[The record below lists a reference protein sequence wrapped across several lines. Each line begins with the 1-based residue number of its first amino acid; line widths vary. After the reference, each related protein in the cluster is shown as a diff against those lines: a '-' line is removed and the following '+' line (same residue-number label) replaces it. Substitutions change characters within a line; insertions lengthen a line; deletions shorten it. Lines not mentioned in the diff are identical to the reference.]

1 MTGEPVERSPR
12 SFAFG
17 PFTLIPER
25 QRLLEGEVPVRIGSR
40 ALDILLALVE
50 RPGELVTKQ
59 QLLAR
64 VWPTTIVEEGNLK
77 VNMVALR
84 RALRD
89 GPGSQYIATVTGRGY
104 RFVAPVRT
112 LGRAGASEHAGGG
125 IRRNHNL
132 PNGTTRIVGRAE
144 TIGAIRGELA
154 GSRLISIVGA
164 GGIGKTTVALAVAGR
179 MIEAMKDGVWLVDL
193 APLKDPLIVPN
204 VLAAVIGLTAHSAN
218 MLAALC
224 EHLRDREMLI
234 VLDSC
239 ECEHI
244 IDAVAACAE
253 RILADAAGVKILA
266 TSREPLRLKGE
277 RVRRLPALGTPPAST
292 ELTAGEALAFPA
304 VQLFVDRATDKVE
317 SFSLG
322 DADACSVAEI
332 CRRLDGLP
340 LAIELAATRI
350 DSFGVAGLLEQLDQR
365 FHLLIE
371 RRAGPERHRTLVAAI
386 DWSHNLLSESERT
399 VMRRLAVL
407 AGRFSLTA
415 ACAVA
420 TDGAIGK
427 ATVLRDLAALVEKSL
442 VAAEAR
448 DADVEYRLLD
458 TTRAYA
464 LEKLVAS
471 EELDATR
478 RRHATHFLHLAQ
490 QAKIQVETL
499 QRDEWRERFGSV
511 LDDIRDALSWALSGT
526 TDAALGIELTV
537 AALPFWGQ
545 FSLLEECRRAV
556 ERALDERLSITRSR
570 HADLMLYL
578 ALGAT
583 VLHTRGPL
591 RQVKSSL
598 TRAFALAEELGDT
611 ALQLQSLRGLSE
623 YELWTGDSHAA
634 IAVADRIAAIEGGG
648 SGGAIYDADAQAGSA
663 LSWLGALAAS
673 RHRLENIVHRPVRFD
688 PRYDSARFEFDQRLT
703 ARGSLATVLWLQGF
717 PDQAIEMARLQ
728 LAEAEASRYA
738 VSLCYALV
746 HGSLVV
752 SLYVRDSAA
761 AGHYLDRGEAH
772 AARHGLNIWRAMAIC
787 VRTRHHLYT
796 DRPVDLA
803 VNREAL
809 AEVRESGFRLR
820 YPNYLTNYGEAVARQ
835 GDVRGGLAYIEEA
848 MVLTQENGQV
858 VGMPEMLRIKG
869 NVLLLGAP
877 RDEDRAVECF
887 RRSIELARRDG
898 ALSWELR
905 SAISLVKFCRRH
917 GGDREAEEIL
927 ASAYGQFREGFS
939 TGDLR
944 RAREL
949 IDSSPSAP
957 RYPSGQAAR

>member
-1 MTGEPVERSPR
+1 VTGEQVERAPR

-25 QRLLEGEVPVRIGSR
+25 QLLLEGEVPVRIGSR
-40 ALDILLALVE
+40 ALDILMALVE
-50 RPGELVTKQ
+50 LPGELVTKQ
-59 QLLAR
+59 ELLAR
-64 VWPTTIVEEGNLK
+64 VWPTTVVEEGNLK

-89 GPGSQYIATVTGRGY
+89 GPESQYIATVTGRGY
-104 RFVAPVRT
+104 RFVAPVHT
-112 LGRAGASEHAGGG
+112 FGWTGALLDADREIG
-125 IRRNHNL
+125 RNHNL
-132 PNGTTRIVGRAE
+132 PNGTTRIVGRAD
-144 TIGAIRGELA
+144 TIEAIQRELA
-154 GSRLISIVGA
+154 DSRLISIVGA
-164 GGIGKTTVALAVAGR
+164 GGIGKTTVALAVAEK
-179 MIEAMKDGVWLVDL
+179 MIAAMKDGVWLVDL
-193 APLKDPLIVPN
+193 APLKDPLVVPN

-253 RILADAAGVKILA
+253 RILADTAGVKILA

-277 RVRRLPALGTPPAST
+277 RVRRLLGLDTPPAST
-292 ELTAGEALAFPA
+292 ELIASEALAFPA
-304 VQLFVDRATDKVE
+304 VQLFVDRATYKVE
-317 SFSLG
+317 SFRLG
-322 DADACSVAEI
+322 DADAPSVAEI

-350 DSFGVAGLLEQLDQR
+350 DLFGVAGLLDQLDQR

-371 RRAGPERHRTLVAAI
+371 RRAGPERHRTLMAAI
-386 DWSHNLLSESERT
+386 DWSHNLLSESERA
-399 VMRRLAVL
+399 VMRRLSVL
-407 AGRFSLTA
+407 AGWFSLA
-415 ACAVA
+415 SACAVA
-420 TDGAIGK
+420 TDGSIGR
-427 ATVLRDLAALVEKSL
+427 ATVVRDMAPLVEKSL

-478 RRHATHFLHLAQ
+478 RRHANHFLHVAQ
-490 QAKIQVETL
+490 QAKAEVETL
-499 QRDEWRERFGSV
+499 QRDEWRKRFGGK

-526 TDAALGIELTV
+526 TDAALGVELSV

-545 FSLLEECRRAV
+545 FSLLEECRTGV
-556 ERALDERLSITRSR
+556 ERALDERFNAFRTKR
-570 HADLMLYL
+570 ANMMLHL

-583 VLHTRGPL
+583 LLHTRGPQL
-591 RQVKSSL
+591 QVKSSL
-598 TRAFALAEELGDT
+598 TQALALAEELGDT
-611 ALQLQSLRGLSE
+611 PLQLQSLRGLSE
-623 YELWTGDSHAA
+623 YELWTGDSHSA
-634 IAVADRIAAIEGGG
+634 IAVTERIRALEDAGHGAAG
-648 SGGAIYDADAQAGSA
+648 SDADAQAGSA

-673 RHRLENIVHRPVRFD
+673 RRRLENIVHRPISSD
-688 PRYDSARFEFDQRLT
+688 PHYDAARFEFDQRLT

-717 PDQAIEMARLQ
+717 PDQAVEMARLQ
-728 LAEAEASRYA
+728 LAEAEASKYA

-761 AGHYLDRGEAH
+761 AGHYLDRGVAH
-772 AARHGLNIWRAMAIC
+772 ASRHGLNIWRAMATC

-796 DRPVDLA
+796 GRPVDLA

-820 YPNYLTNYGEAVARQ
+820 YPNYLTNYGEALARQ
-835 GDVRGGLAYIEEA
+835 ADFRAGLACIEEA
-848 MVLTQENGQV
+848 MVLAEQNGQV
-858 VGMPEMLRIKG
+858 VGIPEMLRIKG
-869 NVLLLGAP
+869 NVLLFGDPNAAN
-877 RDEDRAVECF
+877 RAVECF

-905 SAISLVKFCRRH
+905 SAVSLVKFWRGR
-917 GGDREAEEIL
+917 GGDREAEDIL
-927 ASAYGQFREGFS
+927 AAAYGQFREGFS

-949 IDSSPSAP
+949 IDSRQTA
-957 RYPSGQAAR
+957 